1 MSGGNKHSDE
11 RPPRHIP
18 GGQVAFRVLMI
29 RWIRTRRLQAPGTD
43 GTVTLYRALFQETSP
58 GAEAGHSAVDYNSEL
73 GTPEPIYKMS

>member
-1 MSGGNKHSDE
+1 MFPKKYKDQNGRNAKIY
-11 RPPRHIP
+11 RF
-18 GGQVAFRVLMI
+18 QY
-29 RWIRTRRLQAPGTD
+29 PGTD

>member
-1 MSGGNKHSDE
+1 M
-11 RPPRHIP
+11 
-18 GGQVAFRVLMI
+18 
-29 RWIRTRRLQAPGTD
+29 RTRRLQAPGTD